1 MKAVMSIGNPIKS
14 DDNIGNIILEKLDI
28 ESITKVRGGITPENF
43 IDKLKDCNEI
53 IILDALEF
61 KGEVGE
67 VRFFELNDIKSDL
80 ISTHNIPINLFQKF
94 LPNSKIKIIG
104 IKPKNIDFGTELSK
118 ELQEKIE
125 DISQKVKKI
134 INSL

>member
-1 MKAVMSIGNPIKS
+1 MKAVMSIGNPLKS

-28 ESITKVRGGITPENF
+28 KNIIKLRGGITPENF

-61 KGEVGE
+61 EGEIGE

-80 ISTHNIPINLFQKF
+80 ASTHNIPINLFQKF
-94 LPNSKIKIIG
+94 LPNSKIRIIG
-104 IKPKNIDFGTELSK
+104 IKPKKIDIGTELSK
-118 ELQEKIE
+118 ELQEKIGE
-125 DISQKVKKI
+125 ISEKVKEI

>member
-1 MKAVMSIGNPIKS
+1 MSIGNPIKS